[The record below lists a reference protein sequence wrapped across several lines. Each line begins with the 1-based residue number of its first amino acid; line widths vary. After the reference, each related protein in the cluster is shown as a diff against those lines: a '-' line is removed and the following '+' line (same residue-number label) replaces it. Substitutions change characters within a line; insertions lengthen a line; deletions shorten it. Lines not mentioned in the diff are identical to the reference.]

1 MNFLTD
7 PYITVIFGGVVSV
20 AAPVASRNTEEDCKR
35 ERTRAVSKPQNKD
48 P

>member
-20 AAPVASRNTEEDCKR
+20 AAPVLFPKGNSVNLT
-35 ERTRAVSKPQNKD
+35 
-48 P
+48 